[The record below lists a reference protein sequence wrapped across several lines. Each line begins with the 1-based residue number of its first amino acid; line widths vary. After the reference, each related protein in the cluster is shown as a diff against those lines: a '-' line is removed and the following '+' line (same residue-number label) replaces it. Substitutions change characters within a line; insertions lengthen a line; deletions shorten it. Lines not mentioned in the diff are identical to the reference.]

1 MNIIAGNERGRVPL
15 KNCAKGE
22 RALAWRA
29 MAEEVRAVCT
39 GEELGCAR
47 TDEIAPLD
55 AIIGQERAVRALEFG
70 LEIDDRG
77 FNIFVAGPP
86 GTGKNTA
93 VQSFLESM
101 AKTKPTPPDWCY
113 VYNFKEP
120 NNPRAIELPAG
131 KGKLFAGDMK
141 EFIWAVRRE
150 IPRAFESEEYAK
162 QREETVE
169 TFTNQRNR
177 LFAEL
182 NQRAAEAGFVIQP
195 TPTGLF
201 IIPVVDGEPV
211 KDKEFA
217 TLPPEKQKELIRRR
231 EELEEDVASTFRE
244 VQNIERRAHEAVRDL
259 DQRVARF
266 VLGHLLKEL
275 REKYADLP
283 AVLAYLEGIE
293 ADILSNLSLFR
304 GERETERHAP
314 PWAKED
320 PFRRYEVNVIVDNSE
335 TAGAPVVVEYNPT
348 YNNLI
353 GRIEKEAVF
362 GALITDFTMIRAGS
376 LHRANGGYLVIP
388 VEELLRNLFSWDG
401 LKRALRERE
410 VVIEEAAE
418 RLGFLTTKT
427 LQPEPIRLK
436 LKVILLGDPLLYY
449 LLYHFDPDFQ
459 ELFKVKAEFGTRM
472 DRTPENVQKYAAFF
486 CTLCKKEKLL
496 HLDASAVAKLVE
508 YGSRLA
514 EDQTKLATR
523 FSEIAD
529 VVREACYYARKEGAD
544 YATAD
549 HVRRA
554 IDERFYR
561 SNLIQERIQEMI
573 VRGTI
578 MVETTGAKVGQVNGL
593 SVLSLGDISF
603 GKPQRITV
611 TVAAGKEGV
620 IDIEREAK
628 LGGRIH
634 TKGVLILTGY
644 LTEKYAAEAPLT
656 LAARLVFEQ
665 SYEGIEGDSASSAEL
680 YALFSA
686 LSGVP
691 LRQDLA
697 VTGSVNQK
705 GEIQAIGGVNEKI
718 EGFFDVC
725 RAKGLTGEQGVLIP
739 AANRENLMLRED
751 VVEAVREG
759 RFHIYLVKHID
770 EGIEILTGVPAG
782 ERGPD
787 GSFPEG
793 TIHGK
798 VAARLKEMAAQLK
811 AEKEKEEKGG
821 GAKKETDGD
830 ATD

>member
-1 MNIIAGNERGRVPL
+1 LAR
-15 KNCAKGE
+15 
-22 RALAWRA
+22 RAT
-29 MAEEVRAVCT
+29 AEEVRAVCT

-70 LEIDDRG
+70 LEIDNHG
-77 FNIFVAGPP
+77 FNIFVAGLP

-93 VQSFLESM
+93 VQSFLEDI

-131 KGKLFAGDMK
+131 KGAVFARDMK
-141 EFIWAVRRE
+141 EFIAAARRE

-162 QREETVE
+162 KREETVE
-169 TFTNQRNR
+169 TFTSQRNR

-182 NQRAAEAGFVIQP
+182 NQRATEAGFVIQP

-201 IIPVVDGEPV
+201 IIPVVEGEPI
-211 KDKEFA
+211 KDKDFA
-217 TLPPEKQKELIRRR
+217 ALPPARQKEIIRRR

-244 VQNIERRAHEAVRDL
+244 LQNIERHTHEAVRDL
-259 DQRVARF
+259 DQRVASF
-266 VLGHLLKEL
+266 VLGLLLKEL
-275 REKYADLP
+275 KEKYADLP
-283 AVLAYLEGIE
+283 AVLAYLEAVM
-293 ADILSNLSLFR
+293 ADILTNLSLFR
-304 GERETERHAP
+304 GERETERQSP

-320 PFRRYEVNVIVDNSE
+320 PFRRYEINVLVDNSE
-335 TAGAPVVVEYNPT
+335 TRGAPVVVEYNPT

-353 GRIEKEAVF
+353 GRIEKEAIF

-376 LHRANGGYLVIP
+376 LHKANGGYLVIP
-388 VEELLRNLFSWDG
+388 VEELFRNPFSWDG

-410 VVIEEAAE
+410 VIIEEAYE

-427 LQPEPIRLK
+427 LQPEPIPLK
-436 LKVILLGDPLLYY
+436 LKVLLLGDPLLYY
-449 LLYHFDPDFQ
+449 LLYHYDADFQ

-472 DRTPENVQKYAAFF
+472 DRTPENVRKYTAFF
-486 CTLCKKEKLL
+486 CTLSKKEQLL

-514 EDQTKLATR
+514 EDQAKLSTR

-529 VVREACYYARKEGAD
+529 VVREACYYAQKEGVA

-554 IDERFYR
+554 IEERFYR
-561 SNLIQERIQEMI
+561 SSLIQERIQEMI
-573 VRGTI
+573 ARGTI
-578 MVETTGAKVGQVNGL
+578 MIETAGAKVGQVNGL

-603 GKPQRITV
+603 GKPQRITA

-634 TKGVLILTGY
+634 TKGVLILNGY
-644 LTEKYAAEAPLT
+644 LVERYAAEAPLT

-665 SYEGIEGDSASSAEL
+665 SYEGVAGDSASSAEL
-680 YALFSA
+680 YALLSA

-691 LRQDLA
+691 LKQNLA

-705 GEIQAIGGVNEKI
+705 GEIQAIGGVNEKV

-725 RAKGLTGEQGVLIP
+725 KAKGLTGDQGVLVP
-739 AANRENLMLRED
+739 LANKENLMLRED

-759 RFHIYLVKHID
+759 RFHIYFIRHVD
-770 EGIEILTGVPAG
+770 EGIEVLTGVPAG

-787 GSFPEG
+787 GSFPEE
-793 TIHGK
+793 TIHGR
-798 VAARLKEMAAQLK
+798 VAARLKEMAAKLR
-811 AEKEKEEKGG
+811 AEKGEKGSEQRG
-821 GAKKETDGD
+821 KADGNAAD
-830 ATD
+830 

>member
-1 MNIIAGNERGRVPL
+1 MV
-15 KNCAKGE
+15 
-22 RALAWRA
+22 WRA
-29 MAEEVRAVCT
+29 TAEEVRAVCT
-39 GEELGCAR
+39 SEELGCAR

-77 FNIFVAGPP
+77 FNIFVAGLP

-93 VQSFLESM
+93 VQSFLESI

-120 NNPRAIELPAG
+120 NNPRAIDLPAG
-131 KGKLFAGDMK
+131 KGKMFARDMK

-150 IPRAFESEEYAK
+150 IPKVFESEEYAK

-169 TFTNQRNR
+169 TFTNERNR

-182 NQRAAEAGFVIQP
+182 NERAAKAGFIIQP
-195 TPTGLF
+195 APTGLF
-201 IIPVVDGEPV
+201 IVPVIDGEPV

-217 TLPPEKQKELIRRR
+217 ALPPEKQRELIRRR

-275 REKYADLP
+275 RDKYAGLP
-283 AVLAYLEGIE
+283 AVMAYLEAVE
-293 ADILSNLSLFR
+293 SDIISNLSLFR
-304 GERETERHAP
+304 GEREGERHAP

-376 LHRANGGYLVIP
+376 LHKANGGYLVIP
-388 VEELLRNLFSWDG
+388 IEELLRNLFSWDG
-401 LKRALRERE
+401 LKRALRESE

-418 RLGFLTTKT
+418 RLGFLATKT

-472 DRTPENVQKYAAFF
+472 DRTPENVRKYAAFF
-486 CTLCKKEKLL
+486 CMLCKKEELL

-544 YATAD
+544 YAKAE

-573 VRGTI
+573 VRGTV

-665 SYEGIEGDSASSAEL
+665 SYEGVEGDSASSAEL
-680 YALFSA
+680 YALLSA

-821 GAKKETDGD
+821 GAKGKENDE

>member
-1 MNIIAGNERGRVPL
+1 M
-15 KNCAKGE
+15 
-22 RALAWRA
+22 
-29 MAEEVRAVCT
+29 
-39 GEELGCAR
+39 
-47 TDEIAPLD
+47 
-55 AIIGQERAVRALEFG
+55 
-70 LEIDDRG
+70 
-77 FNIFVAGPP
+77 
-86 GTGKNTA
+86 
-93 VQSFLESM
+93 
-101 AKTKPTPPDWCY
+101 
-113 VYNFKEP
+113 
-120 NNPRAIELPAG
+120 
-131 KGKLFAGDMK
+131 
-141 EFIWAVRRE
+141 
-150 IPRAFESEEYAK
+150 
-162 QREETVE
+162 
-169 TFTNQRNR
+169 
-177 LFAEL
+177 
-182 NQRAAEAGFVIQP
+182 
-195 TPTGLF
+195 
-201 IIPVVDGEPV
+201 
-211 KDKEFA
+211 
-217 TLPPEKQKELIRRR
+217 
-231 EELEEDVASTFRE
+231 
-244 VQNIERRAHEAVRDL
+244 
-259 DQRVARF
+259 
-266 VLGHLLKEL
+266 
-275 REKYADLP
+275 
-283 AVLAYLEGIE
+283 
-293 ADILSNLSLFR
+293 
-304 GERETERHAP
+304 
-314 PWAKED
+314 
-320 PFRRYEVNVIVDNSE
+320 NVIVDNSE